1 MRQAKV
7 TIDGNQEDIC
17 YKIAPCKGV
26 KQCEEND
33 CTYVT
38 STRESKP
45 CLTHPKAKLKSSGHC
60 PVDFYYVW
68 PINPDDKRRWIGGLV
83 RSASMQPQNLH
94 NHPINPPSKIPV
106 KVEADVKKAIC
117 ANPHLKTSD
126 IVIGTTVITSKQQ

>member
-1 MRQAKV
+1 M
-7 TIDGNQEDIC
+7 QE
-17 YKIAPCKGV
+17 IAPCKGV

-33 CTYVT
+33 CTYIT

-83 RSASMQPQNLH
+83 HSASMQPHSPGLSTVVLA
-94 NHPINPPSKIPV
+94 SKILKLV
-106 KVEADVKKAIC
+106 VVHCSITLKINSEVEHEILVQLLTDSSVLCNSRAHESGRILFFL
-117 ANPHLKTSD
+117 PS
-126 IVIGTTVITSKQQ
+126 